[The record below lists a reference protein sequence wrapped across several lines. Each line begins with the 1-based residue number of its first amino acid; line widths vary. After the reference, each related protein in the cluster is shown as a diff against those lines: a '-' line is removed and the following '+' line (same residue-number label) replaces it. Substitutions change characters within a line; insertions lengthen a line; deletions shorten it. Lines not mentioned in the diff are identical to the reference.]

1 MEEPTVVV
9 TLVHGT
15 FARKARWIRSQSPLS
30 LALVREGFQVV
41 PFRWSGKNAHWAR
54 AVASGQ
60 LADHMEKQIA
70 NYGDA
75 AQCIVAHSHGG
86 NVAVQAVHGLARKD
100 YSKPIFII
108 TLSTPFIHVRQRQL
122 PFEFLSM
129 AGTFGGFTILAFGMV
144 ALIGDKSGWY
154 LGWIITILAVN
165 CVIQMVLILAGI
177 RRHG

>member
-100 YSKPIFII
+100 Y
-108 TLSTPFIHVRQRQL
+108 TRLSHFCRVSVFRCHGDRGQVPV
-122 PFEFLSM
+122 
-129 AGTFGGFTILAFGMV
+129 GGPA
-144 ALIGDKSGWY
+144 
-154 LGWIITILAVN
+154 
-165 CVIQMVLILAGI
+165 
-177 RRHG
+177 